1 MKIHCTLP
9 VLTLAALILV
19 APTRG
24 DASGSYT
31 ARPPQP
37 GAVGKADE
45 RAMYALGQRIYT
57 EKLKLEESV
66 PTRPEEQMKRLKVLQ
81 EKLPEKVA
89 LEKNLTLLAGKL
101 TEEQLVALEFYVNK
115 RHGK

>member
-1 MKIHCTLP
+1 MNKHCIVPLITLTA
-9 VLTLAALILV
+9 VLLI

-45 RAMYALGQRIYT
+45 RAMYALGQRIYN
-57 EKLKLEESV
+57 EKLKLESV
-66 PTRPEEQMKRLKVLQ
+66 ATRPEEQMKRLQVLQ
-81 EKLPEKVA
+81 KLLPEKVA
-89 LEKNLTLLAGKL
+89 LEKDLTKVAGKL
-101 TEEQLVALEFYVNK
+101 TEEQLVALSTL
-115 RHGK
+115 R